1 MKLAL
6 SCAVR
11 LKKNSLCRSKYAA
24 RVQAYMCLIYLFEV
38 TINRT
43 LEKVSTYR
51 EIEVTVLIFCNE
63 QLALQMIVSV
73 KLG

>member
-1 MKLAL
+1 
-6 SCAVR
+6 
-11 LKKNSLCRSKYAA
+11 
-24 RVQAYMCLIYLFEV
+24 MCLIYLFEV